1 MQSRVS
7 KDAVGLARACEA
19 NQGLS
24 EASLRRCEASPS
36 KLETGLKR
44 FEEATKTLKTFQLCY
59 KNHKIHIVATNLR
72 YKTGQGEVQLDLE
85 GVPMISGVE

>member
-19 NQGLS
+19 NQGLG

-36 KLETGLKR
+36 KFEAGLKKGLKR
-44 FEEATKTLKTFQLCY
+44 PQKL
-59 KNHKIHIVATNLR
+59 
-72 YKTGQGEVQLDLE
+72 
-85 GVPMISGVE
+85 